1 MLRVWGK
8 KPHKLFGP
16 AAFDKEKSEPLA
28 EYWGMA
34 NKPVPIAPGSVLADG
49 NLKILSRLGVGG
61 FGEVFLAQ
69 TQSGLKAVK
78 VVETSDWEPEEYQV
92 FNAMFMS
99 EASFLRT
106 LSHPGIPKS
115 DGFFA
120 EGSRYFL
127 IMEWLKGPTLEEYV
141 EREGPL
147 FLDEFMGLVDS
158 LTRVLDY
165 LHVRCE
171 RVVVFGDLKPANIVR
186 RESGTY
192 SLCDLGL
199 TSFEGSKMSKK
210 IAVFSPNYSAPERAR
225 GGASERSNDIYSLG
239 ATVYF
244 ALTGREPEKTL
255 QSREQERLVRLALER
270 QSEDWGRVALHQ
282 VGNLIILLLACLDPD
297 PNGRPPAI
305 RVLRES
311 WQRARDARDAE
322 LSETGSE
329 STDSIM
335 KHLYERKQV

>member
-1 MLRVWGK
+1 
-8 KPHKLFGP
+8 
-16 AAFDKEKSEPLA
+16 
-28 EYWGMA
+28 MA
-34 NKPVPIAPGSVLADG
+34 NKPVSIGPGTVLAGGD
-49 NLKILSRLGVGG
+49 LKILSRLGVGG

-69 TQSGLKAVK
+69 TRAGLKAVK
-78 VVETSDWEPEEYQV
+78 VVETSEWDQEEYQV

-106 LSHPGIPKS
+106 LSHPGLPKS

-127 IMEWLKGPTLEEYV
+127 LMEWLKGPTLEEYV
-141 EREGPL
+141 QDEGPL
-147 FLDEFMGLVDS
+147 FLDEFMGLIDS
-158 LTRVLDY
+158 LTHVLGY
-165 LHVRCE
+165 LHTRCE
-171 RVVVFGDLKPANIVR
+171 GVVVFGDLKPANIVR

-210 IAVFSPNYSAPERAR
+210 IAVFSPNFSAPERAR
-225 GGASERSNDIYSLG
+225 GGASEKSNDIYSLG
-239 ATVYF
+239 ATVYY

-255 QSREQERLVRLALER
+255 QPREQERLIRLALER

-282 VGNLIILLLACLDPD
+282 AGNLIILLLACLDPD
-297 PNGRPPAI
+297 PQGRPPNI

-311 WQRARDARDAE
+311 WQKAREARDLELRD
-322 LSETGSE
+322 TDSE